1 MTCPSCGKRME
12 QARIDL
18 GLAGCLSCAQSR
30 PVTRYRGAMI
40 YGHKTAGAVCL
51 MSPDEFSRYKKLTN
65 RKGQSSVLRNVL
77 VAAGR
82 AL

>member
-1 MTCPSCGKRME
+1 MTCPSCGKRIE

-18 GLAGCLSCAQSR
+18 GLGSCLVCAQSR

>member
-1 MTCPSCGKRME
+1 MSLLRAKPPRHP
-12 QARIDL
+12 
-18 GLAGCLSCAQSR
+18 LSR
-30 PVTRYRGAMI
+30 R
-40 YGHKTAGAVCL
+40 HDKTAGAVCL

-77 VAAGR
+77 EANGR

>member
-1 MTCPSCGKRME
+1 ME
-12 QARIDL
+12 QGRADL
-18 GLAGCLSCAQSR
+18 GLALCLSCAQTR

-77 VAAGR
+77 EANGR